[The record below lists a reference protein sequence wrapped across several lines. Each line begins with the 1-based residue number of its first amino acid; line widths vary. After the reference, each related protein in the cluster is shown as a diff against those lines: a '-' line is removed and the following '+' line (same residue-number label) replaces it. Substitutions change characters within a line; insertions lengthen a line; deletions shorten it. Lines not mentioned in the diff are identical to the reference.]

1 METSFRQKIT
11 APAWQKPGEPAQN
24 VGNLMTLRKR
34 IGWLACVLLVVLLA
48 GASLALGTSAE
59 PGDAA
64 SRSVVVDAASEG
76 PISGEDEIVENMP
89 LENVRFF
96 KEVPA
101 AGFST
106 VHHALARLGRNGDF
120 VLLIETD
127 ARRKPISDT
136 LLVWVQ
142 HHGPNRSMAERA
154 TEADLI
160 IACYPE
166 LASETVRASH
176 VLPEARGKVWT
187 YFIRGRYLIVSDR
200 RYPVL
205 DFALRNL

>member
-1 METSFRQKIT
+1 M
-11 APAWQKPGEPAQN
+11 A
-24 VGNLMTLRKR
+24 LRER
-34 IGWLACVLLVVLLA
+34 IGWLACTLLLVLLTGV
-48 GASLALGTSAE
+48 SLSPGTSTKAE
-59 PGDAA
+59 DAA
-64 SRSVVVDAASEG
+64 GSDVAVEAAFER
-76 PISGEDEIVENMP
+76 PTSGEDEIAEDAL

-96 KEVPA
+96 KEIPA
-101 AGFST
+101 EGFST
-106 VHHALARLGRNGDF
+106 VHHTLARLGRNGDF
-120 VLLIETD
+120 VLLVETD

-136 LLVWVQ
+136 LVVWVQ
-142 HHGPNRSMAERA
+142 HHGPNRRMAEEA

-166 LASETVRASH
+166 LASSAVQARH

-205 DFALRNL
+205 DFTLRNL